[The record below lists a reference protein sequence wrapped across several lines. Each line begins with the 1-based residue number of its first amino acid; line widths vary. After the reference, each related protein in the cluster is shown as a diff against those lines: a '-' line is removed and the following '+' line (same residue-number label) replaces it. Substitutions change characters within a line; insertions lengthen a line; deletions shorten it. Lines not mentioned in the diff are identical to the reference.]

1 VAKSFQKLTVTAV
14 PVGLSP
20 PDSPNHALVTTENA
34 PIRFR
39 TDGADADATT
49 GHLTPSGSRIT
60 LESGREI
67 RQFSAVSVGSG
78 DAVLQVSYDEYSQI
92 GR

>member
-1 VAKSFQKLTVTAV
+1 VAKGFQKLTVTAI

-20 PDSPNHALVTTENA
+20 PDSTNHALVSTENA

-39 TDGADADATT
+39 TDGADPDATT
-49 GHLTPSGSRIT
+49 GHLTPVGSRIT

-67 RQFSAVSVGSG
+67 RQFSAISVGSG
-78 DAVLQVSYDEYSQI
+78 DAILQVSYDSYSQI